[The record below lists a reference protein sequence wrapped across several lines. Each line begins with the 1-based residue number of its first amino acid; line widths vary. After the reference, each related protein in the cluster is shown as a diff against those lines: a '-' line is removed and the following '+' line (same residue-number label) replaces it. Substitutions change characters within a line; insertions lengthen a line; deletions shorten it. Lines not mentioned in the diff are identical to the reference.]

1 MYLSNI
7 LQAVIATLHR
17 STLNVV
23 EPGEMSVSASPGF
36 FQMNYYDWG
45 MVLVSS
51 PQLTAITLSFVCI
64 VMLAGCTL
72 SGGNVET
79 PTQTGTPTA
88 TVDPPT
94 ETACKTQTEALTGT
108 ATETSTPPPHQEQFI
123 SVDEVNTSSEWDE
136 FNNTL
141 PEDRVRFSNLSAADQ
156 QTFLEALNSTQTK
169 RDSFPSV
176 KFVEYNG
183 IWYEITHII
192 EWVN

>member
-1 MYLSNI
+1 
-7 LQAVIATLHR
+7 
-17 STLNVV
+17 
-23 EPGEMSVSASPGF
+23 
-36 FQMNYYDWG
+36 MNYYDWG

-51 PQLTAITLSFVCI
+51 PQSTAITLSFVFI
-64 VMLAGCTL
+64 VVLAGCTL
-72 SGGNVET
+72 GGGNVEA
-79 PTQTGTPTA
+79 PAQTGTPTA
-88 TVDPPT
+88 TPIQTTTVDSPT
-94 ETACKTQTEALTGT
+94 ETARENQTEAVSET
-108 ATETSTPPPHQEQFI
+108 ATETSTSPPHQEQFI